1 MPQDTIIHNSQP
13 ELTGRL
19 AELMKDTDVQR
30 AFGNAIEKTCPDL
43 KKMTVAIQDGEI
55 LDSAESRRVVS
66 NIQHAMTEE
75 FDKLPLEDKARIAA
89 LRTDAKS
96 AGISD
101 MEGALSVVAQ
111 VSPNSMPIVKEAV
124 DKCVSG
130 R

>member
-1 MPQDTIIHNSQP
+1 MSQDSIIQNSQP

-19 AELMKDTDVQR
+19 AELMKDTDVQQ
-30 AFGNAIEKTCPDL
+30 ALGNAIEKTCPDL
-43 KKMTVAIQDGEI
+43 KKMTAAIQAGEA
-55 LDSAESRRVVS
+55 LDSIERRRIVG
-66 NIQHAMTEE
+66 NLENAMVEE
-75 FDKLPLEDKARIAA
+75 FDKLPAEDKARIAA

-101 MEGALSVVAQ
+101 MEGAFSVVAQ
-111 VSPNSMPIVKEAV
+111 VSPNNMPIVKEAV